1 MTEAAG
7 GRLPTVTTDGE
18 IPGVAD
24 LSVDHMV
31 PTGIALDDQGG
42 AYVTCETVVP
52 FPDCASKVIHV
63 TADGTVSDYWT
74 GLTAVADLVMG
85 PDGVLYA
92 AEMATKGASCTPLP

>member
-1 MTEAAG
+1 M
-7 GRLPTVTTDGE
+7 
-18 IPGVAD
+18 
-24 LSVDHMV
+24 
-31 PTGIALDDQGG
+31 
-42 AYVTCETVVP
+42 
-52 FPDCASKVIHV
+52 IHV